1 MKTFRNVLA
10 IALLLCALA
19 AFLSVGAWAE
29 GIQVGFDKAT
39 IYPGDTC
46 NMTVSDELGAGSY
59 FDFSLPNGVAITAYN
74 GCVDGVHS
82 YSLAIDKNA
91 VSGDIIVSEKNST
104 EIPNFTKRIE
114 ITPPVLEP
122 SFRISAAAESY
133 TIGSSSPIALS
144 AVNKENMNGY
154 TVIWEMQ
161 SSDGAAGGFNPG
173 SGDNVSVGYYS
184 AGTSVIKAYVEY
196 GSGRIYA
203 GNELRIT
210 VTSAPAPD
218 PTLTLT
224 PETMNLVSGKSEYIR
239 ADISNAPDGAYI
251 TWTSSGNVTVYP
263 TTTTSGSSVTV
274 TAKSGITTSETATV
288 TATVEGTYISK
299 TCTVTITPNGVKHI
313 NVTADDYYPK
323 VGETIT
329 VTANIEY
336 STPGDQV
343 NEWKFDSSI
352 LQCTEVKGNYVKFK
366 ALKAGYS
373 KVTAVSGQAETY
385 IDIEVGGG
393 QTINHQI
400 TYGNYATFDGTNPL
414 YFITNEYISNF
425 KGVTVDG
432 YALTNGNQCSATSS
446 SDGHILVALNPAYL
460 KLLSSA
466 NYHTI
471 QIYSTVNQPATGY
484 FRNYG
489 TTQTIYGV
497 RTGDDNNIAL
507 WVTLCVIGFAG
518 AAGLIIAKRKDIF
531 GKSK

>member
-10 IALLLCALA
+10 IALLLCALT

-29 GIQVGFDKAT
+29 GSVSPNPATVNVGSSVDVTAYPSYSPWPEDLNDVSFSWSSESANVTISNEESQTATVNGIAEGMASVKCVITYTAKADPTLTASENAVVTVNVVNPFVYVESIQVSDPAT
-39 IYPGDTC
+39 KNTAVVGVEKQLSA
-46 NMTVSDELGAGSY
+46 TVLPENATKKNVSWTADNGAYISQDGK
-59 FDFSLPNGVAITAYN
+59 LIAYN
-74 GCVDGVHS
+74 EGDIHVTVTALDGS
-82 YSLAIDKNA
+82 G
-91 VSGDIIVSEKNST
+91 VSGS
-104 EIPNFTKRIE
+104 
-114 ITPPVLEP
+114 L
-122 SFRISAAAESY
+122 
-133 TIGSSSPIALS
+133 TINAS
-144 AVNKENMNGY
+144 
-154 TVIWEMQ
+154 
-161 SSDGAAGGFNPG
+161 
-173 SGDNVSVGYYS
+173 
-184 AGTSVIKAYVEY
+184 
-196 GSGRIYA
+196 R
-203 GNELRIT
+203 
-210 VTSAPAPD
+210 PAPD

-224 PETMNLVSGKSEYIR
+224 PETMSLVSGNSGYLQAEVGNVTGKNVI
-239 ADISNAPDGAYI
+239 
-251 TWTSSGNVTVYP
+251 WTSSGNVTVYP